1 MASQW
6 YVLRSKPNKERI
18 VWQQVQARGIET
30 FYPRLKVRPVNPRAR
45 KIKPYFPGYL
55 FVRAD
60 LDEVGLSTFQY
71 MPYAVGLV
79 CFGGEPAYVPEALI
93 NAIRL
98 RVGGEIAEAGAG
110 ITGDFKRNDPVWI
123 HDGPF
128 VDYEA
133 IFDTRISGSERVR
146 VLLQMI
152 DGRNIK
158 VEMYAAQ
165 IETKQRS

>member
-6 YVLRSKPNKERI
+6 YVLRSKPNKEDI
-18 VWQQVQARGIET
+18 VWQQVQAWGFET
-30 FYPRLKVRPVNPRAR
+30 FYPRLQVRPVNPRSR

-60 LDEVGLSTFQY
+60 LSEAGLSTFQY

-123 HDGPF
+123 LDGPF
-128 VDYEA
+128 AGYEA
-133 IFDTRISGSERVR
+133 IFDTRIPGRERVR
-146 VLLQMI
+146 VLLQML

-165 IETKQRS
+165 LESRQRS